1 VIAGLTD
8 SLNSYCNI
16 HTRKYKC
23 DIGIQAKSDEG
34 ITETE

>member
-1 VIAGLTD
+1 MIAGLTD
-8 SLNSYCNI
+8 SLNSYCNTNVI
-16 HTRKYKC
+16 LC